1 MVYGAKLSECCETVI
16 AAMAAHIERLEIDL
30 EMKDQ
35 ANNRLREEN
44 CFLKAECASA
54 EETVMKLKEQLD
66 RVESFCTGEP
76 AQSKPLYT
84 LRSRPAEFIK
94 TAEDFKKASD
104 AVECLGKIASE
115 TANRWASSPG
125 FVSEVTAKA
134 EFSADPFDE

>member
-44 CFLKAECASA
+44 RLLKAECASA

-104 AVECLGKIASE
+104 AVVRLGKFASE